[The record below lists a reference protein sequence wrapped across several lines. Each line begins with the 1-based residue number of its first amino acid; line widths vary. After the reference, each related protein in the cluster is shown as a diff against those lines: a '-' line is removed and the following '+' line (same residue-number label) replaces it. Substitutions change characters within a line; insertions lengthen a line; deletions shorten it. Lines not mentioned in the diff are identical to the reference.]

1 MFDMLSKRTVPKV
14 SGRNV
19 RIFWGED
26 KQPMFLKDLAEVLGA
41 TPRALY
47 EKWTKRDRPVWIK
60 NAYFF
65 SKEYC
70 MKLNARKRK
79 QAEWMLKVRPTKKAA
94 SAKEKKTTRIKGNA
108 EWLALSD
115 EERW

>member
-1 MFDMLSKRTVPKV
+1 MLSKRAVPKV
-14 SGRNV
+14 CGRNV

-26 KQPMFLKDLAEVLGA
+26 KQPMFLKDLAEVLET

-47 EKWTKRDRPVWIK
+47 EKWIKRDRPVWIK
-60 NAYFF
+60 NEYFF

-70 MKLNARKRK
+70 VKLNARKKAWAELMLRK
-79 QAEWMLKVRPTKKAA
+79 RP
-94 SAKEKKTTRIKGNA
+94 EKKVKPVKERKSTKLKGNA

-115 EERW
+115 NERCEA